1 MVRWAS
7 SKPAAANPMQLDMLK
22 LLRNPRGAA
31 SVLALTAML
40 LTAGCGTIGPANMQR
55 DRLDYGGAIADSWK
69 EQTLLNITKLRYF
82 DTPIFLDISS
92 VVSSYSLQTDLSVGA
107 RIFPRSR
114 TDTFREFGASGT
126 YIDRPTISYTP
137 VTGKKYVDALLRP
150 IPPQAI
156 FAMIQAGHQADFI
169 MRGTV
174 RTINGVHN
182 ASASPGRARDED
194 PTFERV
200 IEAFRHVQQAGALGV
215 RIEKRGAEE
224 VTLIFFDEK
233 VGRRAGEQI
242 RYLREA
248 LGLDMGGKELVLTFG
263 SIQRGPGE
271 ISVLSRSVLEILIE
285 LSAGVDVPEQ
295 HLQEKRARP
304 VPRPLQRTDRVQP
317 LAHIRSG
324 PERPI
329 DAFAAVR
336 YRDYWFWIDDRDL
349 YSKRAFTFLMMFS
362 SIAET
367 GIAPQAP
374 IITIPAN

>member
-1 MVRWAS
+1 VPVFFADLCGRPAS
-7 SKPAAANPMQLDMLK
+7 AL
-22 LLRNPRGAA
+22 
-31 SVLALTAML
+31 VLAATLV
-40 LTAGCGTIGPANMQR
+40 AGGCQTIGPLNMQR
-55 DRLDYGGAIADSWK
+55 DRMDYGSAIADSWK

-82 DTPIFLDISS
+82 DTPVFLDISS
-92 VVSSYSLQTDLSVGA
+92 VVSSYSLQTDLSLAA

-114 TDTFREFGASGT
+114 TDTFRELGASGSYT
-126 YIDRPTISYTP
+126 DRPTISYTP

-174 RTINGVHN
+174 RAINGVHN
-182 ASASPGRARDED
+182 TSLSPGRARPED

-200 IEAFRHVQQAGALGV
+200 IDAFRRVQQAGALGMRIEK
-215 RIEKRGAEE
+215 RIEKRGGDEATF
-224 VTLIFFDEK
+224 VFFDEK
-233 VGRRAGEQI
+233 ADPDAAQHI

-248 LGLDMGGKELVLTFG
+248 LGLDPAARELLLTFG

-271 ISVLSRSVLEILIE
+271 ISVLSRSVLEILVE

-295 HLQEKRARP
+295 HVREQRARP
-304 VPRPLQRTDRVQP
+304 LPRSRERGDRVQP
-317 LAHIRSG
+317 LANTRSG
-324 PERPI
+324 TERPA
-329 DAFAAVR
+329 DAFATVR
-336 YRDYWFWIDDRDL
+336 YRDYWFWIDDRDIR
-349 YSKRAFTFLMMFS
+349 SKRAFTFLMMFS

>member
-1 MVRWAS
+1 MP
-7 SKPAAANPMQLDMLK
+7 KN
-22 LLRNPRGAA
+22 
-31 SVLALTAML
+31 LTARGYARVL
-40 LTAGCGTIGPANMQR
+40 LLAAGLVAAGCQTIGPANMQR
-55 DRLDYGGAIADSWK
+55 DRMDYGGAIADSWK

-82 DTPIFLDISS
+82 DTPVFLDVSSVISS
-92 VVSSYSLQTDLSVGA
+92 YTVQGDLSLAA
-107 RIFPRSR
+107 RIFPNHAA
-114 TDTFREFGASGT
+114 DTYRNFGATASYT
-126 YIDRPTISYTP
+126 DRPTISYSP
-137 VTGKKYVDALLRP
+137 VTGKKYIDALLRP

-182 ASASPGRARDED
+182 VSASPGRARDED

-200 IEAFRHVQQAGALGV
+200 IDAFRHVQQSGALGI
-215 RIEKRGAEE
+215 RIEKRGTEE
-224 VTLIFFDEK
+224 VTLVFFDENAD
-233 VGRRAGEQI
+233 RHSGEQI

-248 LGLDMGGKELVLTFG
+248 LGLDPAVKEFILTFG
-263 SIQRGPGE
+263 SIQRGPRE

-285 LSAGVDVPEQ
+285 LSAGVEVPEQ
-295 HLQEKRARP
+295 HLQEKRARIL
-304 VPRPLQRTDRVQP
+304 PRPRGDDRVQP
-317 LAHIRSG
+317 LAHIHSG
-324 PERPI
+324 VERPA

-336 YRDYWFWIDDRDL
+336 YRNYWFWIDDRDL

>member
-1 MVRWAS
+1 MRFDRPGVVVKRHRLR
-7 SKPAAANPMQLDMLK
+7 AA
-22 LLRNPRGAA
+22 
-31 SVLALTAML
+31 VLALVATL
-40 LTAGCGTIGPANMQR
+40 LAGGCQTIGPSNMQR
-55 DRLDYGGAIADSWK
+55 DRMDYGSAIADSWK

-92 VVSSYSLQTDLSVGA
+92 VVSSYSLQTELSLGA

-114 TDTFREFGASGT
+114 TDTFRELGATGT

-169 MRGTV
+169 LRGTV

-182 ASASPGRARDED
+182 ISSSPGRARKED
-194 PTFERV
+194 
-200 IEAFRHVQQAGALGV
+200 L
-215 RIEKRGAEE
+215 
-224 VTLIFFDEK
+224 
-233 VGRRAGEQI
+233 
-242 RYLREA
+242 
-248 LGLDMGGKELVLTFG
+248 
-263 SIQRGPGE
+263 
-271 ISVLSRSVLEILIE
+271 
-285 LSAGVDVPEQ
+285 
-295 HLQEKRARP
+295 
-304 VPRPLQRTDRVQP
+304 
-317 LAHIRSG
+317 
-324 PERPI
+324 
-329 DAFAAVR
+329 
-336 YRDYWFWIDDRDL
+336 WFWIDDRDI

>member
-1 MVRWAS
+1 MALALPLS
-7 SKPAAANPMQLDMLK
+7 MKTSG
-22 LLRNPRGAA
+22 GAA
-31 SVLALTAML
+31 SALL
-40 LTAGCGTIGPANMQR
+40 LVASLVTGGCQTIGPSNMQR
-55 DRLDYGGAIADSWK
+55 DRLDYGAAVGDSWK

-92 VVSSYSLQTDLSVGA
+92 VVSSYSLQTDLSLGA

-114 TDTFREFGASGT
+114 GDTFRELGASGT

-169 MRGTV
+169 LRGTV

-182 ASASPGRARDED
+182 ASASPGRAREED

-200 IEAFRHVQQAGALGV
+200 IDALRHIQQAGALGV
-215 RIEKRGAEE
+215 RIEKRGTEE
-224 VTLIFFDEK
+224 VTLVSFNEK
-233 VGRRAGEQI
+233 AGKRAAEHI

-248 LGLDMGGKELVLTFG
+248 LGLGPEIKELLLTFG

-271 ISVLSRSVLEILIE
+271 LSVLSRSVLEILVE

-295 HLQEKRARP
+295 HLAEKRARALS
-304 VPRPLQRTDRVQP
+304 RRLQRGERAQP
-317 LAHIRSG
+317 LAHIQSG
-324 PERPI
+324 TERPE

-336 YRDYWFWIDDRDL
+336 YRDHWFWIDDRDI
-349 YSKRAFTFLMMFS
+349 YSKRAFTFLLMFS

>member
-1 MVRWAS
+1 MI
-7 SKPAAANPMQLDMLK
+7 M
-22 LLRNPRGAA
+22 RNLSRRAA
-31 SVLALTAML
+31 SGLVLAATIA
-40 LTAGCGTIGPANMQR
+40 AGGCQTIGPANMQR
-55 DRLDYGGAIADSWK
+55 DRTDYAGAIADSWK

-92 VVSSYSLQTDLSVGA
+92 VVSSYSLQTEVSLGA

-114 TDTFREFGASGT
+114 TDTFSEFGASGT

-169 MRGTV
+169 MRGTI

-182 ASASPGRARDED
+182 ASASPGRARDQD
-194 PTFERV
+194 ATFDRV
-200 IEAFRHVQQAGALGV
+200 IDAFRHIQMAGALGM
-215 RIEKRGAEE
+215 RIEKRGNEE
-224 VTLIFFDEK
+224 VTLIFFDENADS
-233 VGRRAGEQI
+233 RSGEHI

-248 LGLDMGGKELVLTFG
+248 LRLDPAAKELLLTFG
-263 SIQRGPGE
+263 SIQRGLGE

-304 VPRPLQRTDRVQP
+304 LPRILQRSDRVQP
-317 LAHIRSG
+317 LAHIHSG
-324 PERPI
+324 PARPA

-336 YRDYWFWIDDRDL
+336 YRDYWFWIDDRDI

-367 GIAPQAP
+367 GVAPQAP

>member
-1 MVRWAS
+1 MQPDLLMFFTHLRRRAATVLVL
-7 SKPAAANPMQLDMLK
+7 AAA
-22 LLRNPRGAA
+22 
-31 SVLALTAML
+31 LATG
-40 LTAGCGTIGPANMQR
+40 GCQSIGPSNMQR
-55 DRLDYGGAIADSWK
+55 DRMDYGGAIADSWK

-92 VVSSYSLQTDLSVGA
+92 VVSSYSLQTDLSISA

-114 TDTFREFGASGT
+114 ADTFRELGASGS

-137 VTGKKYVDALLRP
+137 VTGKKYIDALLRP

-156 FAMIQAGHQADFI
+156 FAMVQAGHQADFI
-169 MRGTV
+169 MRGTI
-174 RTINGVHN
+174 RTINGIHN

-200 IEAFRHVQQAGALGV
+200 TEAFRHVQQAGALGV
-215 RIEKRGAEE
+215 RIEKRGSEE
-224 VTLIFFDEK
+224 VTLIFFDDKTGE
-233 VGRRAGEQI
+233 RAAEEI
-242 RYLREA
+242 RFLREA
-248 LGLDMGGKELVLTFG
+248 LGLDPAAKEFVLTFG
-263 SIQRGPGE
+263 SIQRARGE
-271 ISVLSRSVLEILIE
+271 ISVLSRSVLEILVE
-285 LSAGVDVPEQ
+285 LSAGVDIPEQ
-295 HLQEKRARP
+295 HVHEKRARALP
-304 VPRPLQRTDRVQP
+304 QPLQRGDRMQP

-324 PERPI
+324 MQRPD

-367 GIAPQAP
+367 GVAPQAP

>member
-1 MVRWAS
+1 
-7 SKPAAANPMQLDMLK
+7 MQLHL
-22 LLRNPRGAA
+22 P
-31 SVLALTAML
+31 ML
-40 LTAGCGTIGPANMQR
+40 LTSLCGRSASALMLAAALVAGGCQTIGPSNMQR
-55 DRLDYGGAIADSWK
+55 DRMDYAGAIADSWK

-82 DTPIFLDISS
+82 DTPVFLDISS
-92 VVSSYSLQTDLSVGA
+92 VVSSYSLQTELSLGA

-114 TDTFREFGASGT
+114 PDTFREFGASGT
-126 YIDRPTISYTP
+126 FIDRPTISYTP

-215 RIEKRGAEE
+215 RIEKRGTEE
-224 VTLIFFDEK
+224 VTLMFFDDK
-233 VGRRAGEQI
+233 AGKRSGEEI
-242 RYLREA
+242 RFLREA
-248 LGLDMGGKELVLTFG
+248 LGLDPEVRELLLTFG
-263 SIQRGPGE
+263 SIQRNPGE
-271 ISVLSRSVLEILIE
+271 LSVLSRSVLEILVE

-295 HLQEKRARP
+295 HVREQRARP
-304 VPRPLQRTDRVQP
+304 LPRSRERGDRSQP

-324 PERPI
+324 TERPA

-336 YRDYWFWIDDRDL
+336 YRDYWFWIDDRDIH
-349 YSKRAFTFLMMFS
+349 SKRAFTFLMMFS

>member
-1 MVRWAS
+1 MNFALLPVM
-7 SKPAAANPMQLDMLK
+7 KPSRKAALALLLAAAL
-22 LLRNPRGAA
+22 GAA
-31 SVLALTAML
+31 
-40 LTAGCGTIGPANMQR
+40 GCQTIGPSSMQR
-55 DRLDYGGAIADSWK
+55 DRLDYGAAVADSWK

-92 VVSSYSLQTDLSVGA
+92 VVSSYSLQTELSLGA
-107 RIFPRSR
+107 RIFPRSPG
-114 TDTFREFGASGT
+114 DTFRELGATGT

-182 ASASPGRARDED
+182 ASASPGRAREED

-200 IEAFRHVQQAGALGV
+200 IDAFRHIQQAGALGV
-215 RIEKRGAEE
+215 RIEKRGTEE
-224 VTLIFFDEK
+224 VTFISFNEK
-233 VGRRAGEQI
+233 AGKRTAEHI

-248 LGLDMGGKELVLTFG
+248 LGLDRGTGELVLTFG

-271 ISVLSRSVLEILIE
+271 LSVLSRSVLEILVE

-295 HLQEKRARP
+295 HLIEKRARSL
-304 VPRPLQRTDRVQP
+304 PRRLKRGEGAQP
-317 LAHIRSG
+317 LAHIHSG
-324 PERPI
+324 TERPT
-329 DAFAAVR
+329 DAFAAVF
-336 YRDYWFWIDDRDL
+336 YRDHWFWIDDRDY
-349 YSKRAFTFLMMFS
+349 YSKRAFTFLLMFS